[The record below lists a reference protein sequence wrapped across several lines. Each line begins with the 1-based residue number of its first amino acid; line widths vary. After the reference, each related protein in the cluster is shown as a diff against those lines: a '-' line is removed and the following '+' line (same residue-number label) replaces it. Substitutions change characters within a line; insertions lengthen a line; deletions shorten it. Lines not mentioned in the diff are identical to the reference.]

1 MTTSLPNVILIGAQK
16 GGTTALFDWLSQHPD
31 VFGEPAMKDFPF
43 FCRDDYL
50 DKGLGWFAKR
60 FSGWRNEKVILHG
73 YVHYLFFSED
83 TTKHFVNMIPDVKL
97 IAVLRNP
104 VDRAFSAYLQ
114 AKKTG
119 RENLPTFE
127 QAIDYELTGCLE
139 GFDDFSNR
147 GYISHGMY
155 FHQLQYLLKY
165 FPAEKLKILLFDDL
179 NNDPQGVY
187 RELFEFMEVDSK
199 FNPEL
204 VRRNDFGVPR
214 TQIIKWLNASKVF
227 GAVVRALVPLNMRI
241 RFRHRLIQ
249 LNTRKQTKPELS
261 GELRCRL
268 QEIFEGDLKQLEE
281 LLGRSLDIWRQ

>member
-139 GFDDFSNR
+139 GFDD
-147 GYISHGMY
+147 
-155 FHQLQYLLKY
+155 
-165 FPAEKLKILLFDDL
+165 L